1 MNDSKISYRGAT
13 YLLKGVEFPWIIL
26 ANVNGIF
33 EAMVLKSKIIMSS
46 ELSGRIVFLLWYFL
60 RSNWVCFSLFIVPLT
75 GLKFL
80 PNRNKRPKVTIS
92 VQTLQ
97 CRTYISVFHLLQYS
111 LRMINEEKAGMEFI
125 YSMDSRTS
133 CSPFKFHYPTIN
145 TASKCCH
152 ITVHTVTQSSP
163 SPVIS
168 CVENVPQGA
177 RVSHIT
183 VTDSEHGHSTSSNES
198 TTSKVLQDVHIV
210 RKTTHIFL
218 FLITI

>member
-1 MNDSKISYRGAT
+1 
-13 YLLKGVEFPWIIL
+13 
-26 ANVNGIF
+26 
-33 EAMVLKSKIIMSS
+33 
-46 ELSGRIVFLLWYFL
+46 
-60 RSNWVCFSLFIVPLT
+60 
-75 GLKFL
+75 
-80 PNRNKRPKVTIS
+80 
-92 VQTLQ
+92 
-97 CRTYISVFHLLQYS
+97 
-111 LRMINEEKAGMEFI
+111 MINEEKAGMEFI

-168 CVENVPQGA
+168 CVEDVPQGA

-198 TTSKVLQDVHIV
+198 TTSTVLQDVHIV
-210 RKTTHIFL
+210 RTAHIFL

>member
-1 MNDSKISYRGAT
+1 
-13 YLLKGVEFPWIIL
+13 
-26 ANVNGIF
+26 
-33 EAMVLKSKIIMSS
+33 
-46 ELSGRIVFLLWYFL
+46 
-60 RSNWVCFSLFIVPLT
+60 
-75 GLKFL
+75 
-80 PNRNKRPKVTIS
+80 
-92 VQTLQ
+92 
-97 CRTYISVFHLLQYS
+97 
-111 LRMINEEKAGMEFI
+111 MINEEKAGMEFI

-210 RKTTHIFL
+210 RRTTHIFL